1 MSNIYKNLFYISF
14 VGLAGLIYYVL
25 YLMNVFSPLYE
36 GTVVLLAFVIITFL
50 LLCIEMI
57 ATPIEKNKEED
68 KDGKEL

>member
-1 MSNIYKNLFYISF
+1 MSNIYKYLFYISF
-14 VGLAGLIYYVL
+14 VGMAGLIYYVL

-57 ATPIEKNKEED
+57 ATPVENKEED
-68 KDGKEL
+68 KDGKEV

>member
-1 MSNIYKNLFYISF
+1 M
-14 VGLAGLIYYVL
+14 AGLIYYVL

-57 ATPIEKNKEED
+57 ATPVENKEED
-68 KDGKEL
+68 KDGKEV